1 MKQFLCKISLSVLLT
16 LSFLSAHASTCDPSA
31 PTTVDVQIYYLNESD
46 CAKKALEK
54 TVVYLAEASSAES
67 KSDNQNMCTSL
78 NSAVLLLDK
87 YRAGDWRNK
96 YRNTGENVDERYTEI
111 LDKFLKTT
119 CVQKLALFRH
129 LAGKGE
135 AWAMYNLG
143 VAYSKGNGVNQNDR
157 TAIGWYT
164 QAAAGDYAKAYIAL
178 GDIYSDGAAFQP
190 DFATAHEWYLKGAT
204 KGDAAAQ
211 FIVAGY
217 YRKGMGVNKELT
229 KAAEWYR
236 KAAEQKH
243 AGAKA
248 KLEEMVKAG
257 EAKKQGG
264 FW

>member
-1 MKQFLCKISLSVLLT
+1 MNQILCKITLSALLSLSI
-16 LSFLSAHASTCDPSA
+16 FPANASTCDPSA

-46 CAKKALEK
+46 CAKTALEK
-54 TVVYLAEASSAES
+54 TVDYLAEANRAES
-67 KSDNQNMCTSL
+67 TSDNQNMCTAL

-87 YRAGDWRNK
+87 YRGGDWRNK
-96 YRNTGENVDERYTEI
+96 YRNTGENIDERYTEVLEI
-111 LDKFLKTT
+111 FLKTT
-119 CVQKLALFRH
+119 CPQKLALFRH

-135 AWAMYNLG
+135 VWAMYNLG
-143 VAYSKGNGVNQNDR
+143 VAYSKGNGVKQNDR

-178 GDIYSDGAAFQP
+178 GDVYSDGAAFQP
-190 DFATAHEWYLKGAT
+190 DFATAFEWYLKSAS

-211 FIVAGY
+211 YIVAGY
-217 YRKGMGVNKELT
+217 YRKGVGVAKDLK
-229 KAAEWYR
+229 KAEEWFR
-236 KAAEQKH
+236 KAAAQKH